1 MSTDN
6 TNADKTIDILD
17 QIDAAVDTLMQA
29 RAQIEWHRI
38 QQAVCDKHI
47 SKLSAEVTRL
57 HRQECTL

>member
-1 MSTDN
+1 MTPQTQQTPD
-6 TNADKTIDILD
+6 IDILD

>member
-1 MSTDN
+1 
-6 TNADKTIDILD
+6 
-17 QIDAAVDTLMQA
+17 MQA